1 MKKPSLFLLL
11 ALALAACGQGGNERG
26 GAVTAS
32 SAAPSDEA
40 AVVDGSETA
49 SEAGAAAS
57 EAATAGTF
65 NCGDQSK
72 LGSSLAIFSWAEYW
86 PDELLA
92 DFEAACGV
100 HITVDTF
107 PSNED
112 LAARLRAGNSGYDLV
127 VPSDYM
133 VQTLVAENRL
143 AKLDKSLLPNIK
155 NLDPAQMGLYYD
167 AANDYSV
174 PYLYGT
180 TGIAYNAAEVDPAPD
195 SWAALFDPSQLE
207 AMNGRISMFDD
218 ERETVG
224 AALKWRGYSVN
235 STDPGQLEEAKAALI
250 AQKPFIARYDSES
263 YQNGL
268 ASQELLLAQA
278 WNGNTSLGKEEN
290 ADIAFVIPK
299 EGSVIWQDNLS
310 IPVDAPNQYAA
321 HVFIDNVLSPE
332 IGAQIT
338 DFTYYLTPNK
348 AAEPLIDPAVREL
361 IFYPTAEERERL
373 EYIERSGDPALYADI
388 WTAVKAE

>member
-1 MKKPSLFLLL
+1 MKRTITISALLL
-11 ALALAACGQGGNERG
+11 VLAACGQSANQAD
-26 GAVTAS
+26 GAATSPSAT
-32 SAAPSDEA
+32 SAA
-40 AVVDGSETA
+40 
-49 SEAGAAAS
+49 EAGAS
-57 EAATAGTF
+57 EAAQGEGVAGSI
-65 NCGDQSK
+65 NCGDKSR
-72 LGSSLAIFSWAEYW
+72 LGTSLAIFSWADYW
-86 PDELLA
+86 PEELLA

-100 HITVDTF
+100 RVTVDTF

-112 LAARLRAGNSGYDLV
+112 LAARLRGGNSGYDIV

-133 VQTLVAENRL
+133 VQTLAAENRL
-143 AKLDKSLLPNIK
+143 LKLDKSLLPNIK

-167 AANDYSV
+167 TDNEYSI
-174 PYLYGT
+174 PYQYGT
-180 TGIAYNAAEVDPAPD
+180 TGIAYNAAEVEPAPD
-195 SWAALFDPSQLE
+195 SWAALFDPAQLE
-207 AMNGRISMFDD
+207 GKSGRISMFDD
-218 ERETVG
+218 ERESVG

-235 STDPGQLEEAKAALI
+235 STDAAQLEEAKQALI
-250 AQKPFIARYDSES
+250 AQKPFVARYDSES

-268 ASQELLLAQA
+268 ASGELLLAQA

-310 IPVDAPNQYAA
+310 IPADAPNQYAA
-321 HVFIDNVLSPE
+321 HMFIDNVLSPE

-338 DFTYYLTPNK
+338 NFTYYLTPNK
-348 AAEPLIDPAVREL
+348 AAEPLIDPAVKEL
-361 IFYPTAEERERL
+361 LFYPTPEERERL